1 MKKLGVLLLILSLLV
16 IPLVGGCTG
25 ESETPTETG
34 TPTETETPAAEFELS
49 YSNFFPA
56 THGNSL
62 AAESWIAEIEAR
74 TEGRVKIIYYP
85 GGTLTPAPQIYD
97 GVVTGISDIGMTALA
112 YTRGRFPLMEGLDL
126 PVGYPSGM
134 VASMVANDV
143 YNEFQ
148 PAELA
153 DSHTLFFHAHGP
165 GLLHSTEKVA
175 TIEDIKGLTI
185 RSTGLA
191 EKIVTALGGTSSGQP
206 QGETFDALQKGA
218 VQGTFGPIEV
228 LKGWKQAEVVD
239 YTTDCSVIGYTTTM
253 WVGMNLDKWNA
264 MPADIQQIFTEV
276 SQEWIA
282 VHGQV
287 WDDADAAGRAYTL
300 ELGNEIIEL
309 DDAEAARWM
318 EAVSGLPE
326 TYITEK
332 ADLGLPSAEVIAFIR
347 QQIASYK

>member
-1 MKKLGVLLLILSLLV
+1 MKKLGVLLLMLSLLA
-16 IPLVGGCTG
+16 IPLVGGCQG
-25 ESETPTETG
+25 DSEGAT
-34 TPTETETPAAEFELS
+34 AENPIELS

-62 AAESWIAEIEAR
+62 AAESWIAEIEKR
-74 TEGRVKIIYYP
+74 TEGRVKITYYP

-126 PVGYPSGM
+126 PLGYASGM
-134 VASMVANDV
+134 MASMVANDV

-165 GLLHSTEKVA
+165 GLLHSNSAVNTL
-175 TIEDIKGLTI
+175 EDLNGLTI

-191 EKIVTALGGTSSGQP
+191 EKIVTVLGGTPSGQP

-253 WVGMNLDKWNA
+253 WVGMNQDKWNA
-264 MPADIQQIFTEV
+264 LPEDIQQIFTEV
-276 SQEWIA
+276 SEEWIA

-309 DDAEAARWM
+309 DDAEAARWV
-318 EAVSGLPE
+318 EAVSSLPDTYISDMATKGLPGE
-326 TYITEK
+326 
-332 ADLGLPSAEVIAFIR
+332 AVIAFIR
-347 QQIASYK
+347 GQIASYQ